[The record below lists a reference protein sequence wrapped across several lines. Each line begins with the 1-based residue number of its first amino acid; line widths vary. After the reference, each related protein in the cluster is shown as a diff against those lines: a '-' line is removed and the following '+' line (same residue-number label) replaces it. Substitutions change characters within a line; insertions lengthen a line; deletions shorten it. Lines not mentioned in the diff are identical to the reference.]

1 MASSWNKGTLAKTT
15 DVMSSA
21 ITGDLG
27 FGAVQSAIK
36 SASRAVQDSN
46 SLYSITET
54 ASSALSNAIKMAQ
67 DRMAQGTNAVSDVVS
82 DVAPMVTQ
90 GVEAVSDVA
99 SKVDPLGAITSGVQ
113 TAGQAV
119 MDTAQDMGG
128 QALEFAQDVGSMVA
142 DTGSDLAS
150 DAVKGIKRL
159 SKVAYDALPTKE
171 KIIED
176 LKFTSQ
182 AITEGA
188 KNAPSDV
195 ASAAVTLS
203 NYAKAFTSPVAQ
215 NFINDLIHVSL
226 YKGERFD
233 PYTGEFYTVDLKEVE
248 QEPITEDYFTPTTI
262 DFLKKMARDKGL
274 KGPNQKVSFEKEEVY
289 KYLTKEGSGVNVSQ
303 TKGGASKED
312 IIKSLAERNP
322 ADEVKLILGS
332 FSISTDENG
341 EIKITDMFDYN
352 EWYHPVTKKKYTADE
367 FEEAFNAG
375 ELGTMDELIYK
386 TIKTHGLGY
395 SAARSIGFLLG
406 SRGYENEDLIKQ
418 FSTGRKSNI
427 SLGNVSDLYTYAPET
442 SLRPKTRPEQ

>member
-1 MASSWNKGTLAKTT
+1 
-15 DVMSSA
+15 MSVDFLRDFNTVGFISKATSPVAAALDEYSPEIQAA
-21 ITGDLG
+21 I
-27 FGAVQSAIK
+27 S
-36 SASRAVQDSN
+36 SASRSVAETN
-46 SLYSITET
+46 SLFKQG
-54 ASSALSNAIKMAQ
+54 LIKAQGLMLEGGEAVAGAAQ
-67 DRMAQGTNAVSDVVS
+67 DVGQAVSNVAQDVGQ
-82 DVAPMVTQ
+82 A
-90 GVEAVSDVA
+90 A
-99 SKVDPLGAITSGVQ
+99 Q
-113 TAGQAV
+113 TAGQVIQDTTAQAIDPAGFV
-119 MDTAQDMGG
+119 MDTVQGMGE
-128 QALEFAQDVGSMVA
+128 QALEFAQDVGGKAVEV
-142 DTGSDLAS
+142 GSDLAS
-150 DAVKGIKRL
+150 DAAKGIKRL
-159 SKVAYDALPTKE
+159 SKAAYDALPTKE

-188 KNAPSDV
+188 KNAPADV
-195 ASAAVTLS
+195 AAAAVTLS
-203 NYAKAFTSPVAQ
+203 NYAKTFTSPVAQ
-215 NFINDLIHVSL
+215 NFINDIIHVSL

-274 KGPNQKVSFEKEEVY
+274 KGPNQTVSFEKEEVY
-289 KYLTKEGSGVNVSQ
+289 NYLTKEGSGVKVNQ

-352 EWYHPVTKKKYTADE
+352 EWYHPVTEKKYTADE

-386 TIKTHGLGY
+386 TIKKHGLGY
-395 SAARSIGFLLG
+395 SSARSIGFLLG

-418 FSTGRKSNI
+418 FSTGRRSNI
-427 SLGNVSDLYTYAPET
+427 SLGNVSDLYTYAPEK
-442 SLRPKTRPEQ
+442 SPRPKVRPEQ